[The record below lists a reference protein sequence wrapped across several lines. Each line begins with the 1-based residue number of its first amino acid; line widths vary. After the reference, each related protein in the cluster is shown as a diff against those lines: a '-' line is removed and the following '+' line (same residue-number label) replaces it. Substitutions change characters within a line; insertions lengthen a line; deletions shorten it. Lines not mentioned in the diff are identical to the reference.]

1 MSRSSLHTRRWS
13 RLRRVILDRDN
24 WRCRVCGKHGKMEVD
39 HIRPVR
45 NGGAEWDANNLQ
57 AICRACHMAKTANEN
72 GKPISPER
80 LAWRRLVGDLDTLI

>member
-1 MSRSSLHTRRWS
+1 
-13 RLRRVILDRDN
+13 
-24 WRCRVCGKHGKMEVD
+24 MEVD

-57 AICRACHMAKTANEN
+57 AICRNCHIAKSAGES

-80 LAWRRLVGDLDTLI
+80 LAWRRLVDHLDSVV